1 MKSVKLLNNA
11 CTFIIIFTLPT
22 LPSQEG
28 REVTAED
35 PQIKSQ
41 STDICVSGGEK
52 TQDTLKNFILQQ
64 QVQQSAKTVKYK
76 MKWKVAAK
84 VRINNKPYFQVHKE

>member
-41 STDICVSGGEK
+41 STDICVSGGKKNSGHIEK
-52 TQDTLKNFILQQ
+52 FHIAIA
-64 QVQQSAKTVKYK
+64 S
-76 MKWKVAAK
+76 VA
-84 VRINNKPYFQVHKE
+84 IS